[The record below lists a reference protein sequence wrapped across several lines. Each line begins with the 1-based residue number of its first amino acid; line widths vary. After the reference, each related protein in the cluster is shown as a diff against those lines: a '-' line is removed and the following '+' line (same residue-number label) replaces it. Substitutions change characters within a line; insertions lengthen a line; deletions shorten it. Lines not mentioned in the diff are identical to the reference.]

1 MKQGWEIKRLEEL
14 AIKLFAGGDKP
25 KVFSEHPTGSL
36 NIPVYANGVSLNG
49 LVGYTDKAIVDK
61 ESITISAR
69 GTIGFC
75 CIRQTPFVPIVRL
88 ITIIPTE
95 EIRTR
100 YLYYALSNA
109 TIENNG
115 VAIPQLTIPMIKG
128 IPIPVPPRE
137 EQERI
142 VAELDCLSG
151 VIEKKREQL
160 KGLDA
165 LAQSIFYQMFGDPI
179 TNEKGWEVKKLGEV
193 TILYNGR
200 AFKPTDWSENG
211 LPIVRIQ
218 NLNNRNASYNLYN
231 GEVSN
236 AHRLYG
242 GELLYAWSGTPDT
255 SFGAHIWYGTDA
267 VLNQHIFKVEFD
279 DNVLNKKF
287 FLFLL
292 NSQVHSMFDQTH
304 GGVGLQHITKGTL
317 TSQNVIIPHLALQK
331 QFAEKIEKIEQQKKL
346 ISQSIKEVEDLFNS
360 RMSYYFN

>member
-1 MKQGWEIKRLEEL
+1 MKQGWEIKKLGEI

-25 KVFSEHPTGSL
+25 KVFSEHPTDTL
-36 NIPVYANGVSLNG
+36 KIPIYANGVNLDG

-128 IPIPVPPRE
+128 IPIPIPPRE

-151 VIEKKREQL
+151 IIERKREQL
-160 KGLDA
+160 KELDA
-165 LAQSIFYQMFGDPI
+165 LA
-179 TNEKGWEVKKLGEV
+179 K
-193 TILYNGR
+193 
-200 AFKPTDWSENG
+200 
-211 LPIVRIQ
+211 
-218 NLNNRNASYNLYN
+218 
-231 GEVSN
+231 
-236 AHRLYG
+236 
-242 GELLYAWSGTPDT
+242 
-255 SFGAHIWYGTDA
+255 
-267 VLNQHIFKVEFD
+267 
-279 DNVLNKKF
+279 
-287 FLFLL
+287 
-292 NSQVHSMFDQTH
+292 
-304 GGVGLQHITKGTL
+304 
-317 TSQNVIIPHLALQK
+317 
-331 QFAEKIEKIEQQKKL
+331 
-346 ISQSIKEVEDLFNS
+346 
-360 RMSYYFN
+360 